1 MCREPLSGHAVT
13 SRIDYEVLAVNEAE
27 PPQLVEQREMMRRV
41 AWTGV
46 QAADAI
52 SPPGFL
58 RARRERPRDRSAAEQ
73 RDELAPFQWQR
84 LPCFQPEDTT
94 ARDLLHCGISS
105 GLMVALWVNSRCSVI
120 AHPGPLYPR
129 KRTSCSV
136 RKPRLGG
143 RRSGRICD
151 GLVCCSGEGR
161 GTHCS
166 AEVAVFG
173 RSAVAGTT

>member
-1 MCREPLSGHAVT
+1 RFTIFSLARVRRPSNSPLNLGHD
-13 SRIDYEVLAVNEAE
+13 SDIAE
-27 PPQLVEQREMMRRV
+27 FP
-41 AWTGV
+41 
-46 QAADAI
+46 
-52 SPPGFL
+52 
-58 RARRERPRDRSAAEQ
+58 
-73 RDELAPFQWQR
+73 
-84 LPCFQPEDTT
+84 
-94 ARDLLHCGISS
+94 
-105 GLMVALWVNSRCSVI
+105 LWVKSGRSDTQGLC
-120 AHPGPLYPR
+120 PLYPR

-151 GLVCCSGEGR
+151 GLVCYSGEGR